1 MKRLFPHLDADTGDQ
16 RKWVATPAR
25 KLTNYRAIPYRLVLS
40 SASKTSGTAHDA
52 TFVFKHQPWGLDPL
66 MDLARTKFK
75 LRVES
80 FTVTG
85 VKNAPGDTDVALA
98 VLVNVDGE
106 GFDQTFT
113 YDAVNRGMTA
123 CVCTATG
130 NQQAL
135 TLAQNWD
142 VPVRTLPGTMLRVY
156 VSEVGAPRTPGAALL
171 DALTSTFEWH
181 AVLALTPCDDDVN

>member
-1 MKRLFPHLDADTGDQ
+1 MGGYPRTQANQLSRHPLPPGAEQRVKDVGYRTRRHLCVQA
-16 RKWVATPAR
+16 PA
-25 KLTNYRAIPYRLVLS
+25 LS
-40 SASKTSGTAHDA
+40 
-52 TFVFKHQPWGLDPL
+52 
-66 MDLARTKFK
+66 RTKFK
-75 LRVES
+75 LWVES
-80 FTVTG
+80 STVTG
-85 VKNAPGDTDVALA
+85 VKNAPANTDVALA
-98 VLVNVDGE
+98 VLVNVDGQ

-156 VSEVGAPRTPGAALL
+156 LSEVGAPRTPGAALL

-181 AVLALTPCDDDVN
+181 AVLALTPCDEELG